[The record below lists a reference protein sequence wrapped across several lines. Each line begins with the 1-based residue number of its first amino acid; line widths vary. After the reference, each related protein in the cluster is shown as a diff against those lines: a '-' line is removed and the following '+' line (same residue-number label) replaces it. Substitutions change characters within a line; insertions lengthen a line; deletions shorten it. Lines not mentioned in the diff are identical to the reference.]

1 LLLSKKPVESRPER
15 GPGLPVARHEP
26 RAPESL
32 IAALPP
38 ADPEVNTA
46 EGPRHQSVPTM
57 PTSFRNDDNDE
68 P

>member
-1 LLLSKKPVESRPER
+1 
-15 GPGLPVARHEP
+15 
-26 RAPESL
+26 
-32 IAALPP
+32 LPP